1 MDSFKLVRFFRFF
14 GGLKNEWN
22 LLRKKCKAEEEEKN
36 YIFAY
41 ISVKAWG
48 GR

>member
-22 LLRKKCKAEEEEKN
+22 LLRKECKAEEEEKLHFCL
-36 YIFAY
+36 YL
-41 ISVKAWG
+41 
-48 GR
+48 R